1 MKYFRNTL
9 FRKRRSARSAF
20 SLVEITIALGIIAFA
35 LVGIMGLLPV
45 AMRAANESQW
55 ETRATF
61 IAESI
66 IGELNTADPAN
77 AFIAI
82 DETDP
87 ANWTSGPTRYDI
99 DLTADGT
106 YYVLYDDKGTPLR
119 REASNTVT
127 ATSDTAAYIAQ
138 VTVQKQAAPL
148 TNLSRISVEVAVPAS
163 APTNRRTTYPFVTL
177 LKNTQ

>member
-1 MKYFRNTL
+1 M
-9 FRKRRSARSAF
+9 
-20 SLVEITIALGIIAFA
+20 EITIALGIIAFA

-82 DETDP
+82 
-87 ANWTSGPTRYDI
+87 
-99 DLTADGT
+99 
-106 YYVLYDDKGTPLR
+106 
-119 REASNTVT
+119 
-127 ATSDTAAYIAQ
+127 
-138 VTVQKQAAPL
+138 
-148 TNLSRISVEVAVPAS
+148 
-163 APTNRRTTYPFVTL
+163 
-177 LKNTQ
+177 